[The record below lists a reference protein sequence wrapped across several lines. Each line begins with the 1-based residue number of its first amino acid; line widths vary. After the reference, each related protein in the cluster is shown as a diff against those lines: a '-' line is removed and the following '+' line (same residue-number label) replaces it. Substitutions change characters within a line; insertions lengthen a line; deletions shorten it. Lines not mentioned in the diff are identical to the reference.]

1 MNQSNEIIDV
11 VDINDT
17 IIGSGSKLDNLI
29 HIAHNV
35 IIGKNCLMAAQ
46 VGIAGSTIIEDNV
59 TLGGQVGVIGHL
71 TIGKDSIVASKAAV
85 YQSLKAGSFVSGIPA
100 RPHKSRLRQDVIIN
114 QLPDILNRLRKL
126 EKKIPPIK
134 ET

>member
-1 MNQSNEIIDV
+1 
-11 VDINDT
+11 
-17 IIGSGSKLDNLI
+17 LI

-59 TLGGQVGVIGHL
+59 TLAGQVGIIGHL
-71 TIGKDSIVASKAAV
+71 KIGRDSTVASKTAV

-100 RPHKSRLRQDVIIN
+100 RPHKNRLRQDVIIN
-114 QLPDILNRLRKL
+114 QLPNILNRLRKL
-126 EKKIPPIK
+126 EKELSIIEGNVK
-134 ET
+134 